1 MRKNYLNVNILV
13 LRFILKFNILFETE
27 FKPRGAFVDRE
38 YTFRQHAD
46 GPQPFYF
53 VGFRDEKAFL
63 CQIKHSP
70 FTENIREICEIPAEY
85 VPSNGGH
92 LVPYISRE
100 YGPLFRILQYSKFII
115 EIHLR

>member
-1 MRKNYLNVNILV
+1 MDFDEDDEDTKLPERQYPRFEVYFKILSS
-13 LRFILKFNILFETE
+13 LLTE

-70 FTENIREICEIPAEY
+70 FTENIREICEIPAKY

-92 LVPYISRE
+92 LVPWKTRK
-100 YGPLFRILQYSKFII
+100 YGPLFRV
-115 EIHLR
+115 